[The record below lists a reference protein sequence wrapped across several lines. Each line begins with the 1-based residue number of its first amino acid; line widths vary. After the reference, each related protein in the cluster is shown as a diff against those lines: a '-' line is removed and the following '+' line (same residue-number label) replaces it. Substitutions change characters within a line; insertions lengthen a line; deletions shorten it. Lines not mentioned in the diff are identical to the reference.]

1 LVDRSG
7 MDAFLKHDAGQLKF
21 PTTEPAR
28 RIMILAA
35 LRLRGQTM
43 GTIARELACSRKTTA
58 TALYRAFPRME
69 REIATRLG
77 TTPEAIWP
85 ERYAAR
91 IERAARRGGGR

>member
-1 LVDRSG
+1 
-7 MDAFLKHDAGQLKF
+7 MDTAHCTPSTAAAGLKF
-21 PTTEPAR
+21 PADEPAR

-35 LRLRGQTM
+35 LRLRGWTL
-43 GTIARELACSRKTTA
+43 GGIARELGCSRSA
-58 TALYRAFPRME
+58 PRMALRRPSLPME